1 MPLGRPRTLGRM
13 TSPVVEQI
21 QAALATVKD
30 PEIKRPITE
39 LGMVESVAVDARG
52 RASIKVLLTVA
63 GCPLK
68 DTINRDVTAAVSA
81 VPGVTEVDLELGVMS
96 PEQRAGLGELLRG
109 GQAAREIPFAQP
121 GSLTKVFAIAS
132 GKGGVG
138 KSSVTVNLALA
149 MAAQGLKVGIVD
161 ADIYGHSVPAML
173 GVADTRPT
181 QVEDL
186 IMPVPTPS
194 GVSVISIGQL
204 KPRRDQ
210 VVAWRGPMLDR
221 ALVQMLA
228 DVYWGDLDAL
238 LLDLPPGTGD
248 MAISLGQHLPNAE
261 VVVVTT
267 PQEAAAEVAERA
279 GTMAS
284 MMHQRVVGVVE
295 NMSYLEWTSPETGT
309 EHQIDVFGSGGGER
323 VASTLSGRLGYDVP
337 LLGQVPLDVR
347 LREGG
352 DMGTPVVQA
361 HPESGAAKSLVQIAE
376 RLAGRS
382 RGLAGLQLGL
392 TPTSKF

>member
-1 MPLGRPRTLGRM
+1 MSSTLLEQ
-13 TSPVVEQI
+13 VE
-21 QAALATVKD
+21 AALATVND

-39 LGMVESVAVDARG
+39 LGMVDSVEVDEAG
-52 RASIKVLLTVA
+52 VAHLTVLLTVA

-68 DTINRDVTAAVSA
+68 DTIDRDVKAAV
-81 VPGVTEVDLELGVMS
+81 GGIEGITGVDLSLGVMTA
-96 PEQRAGLGELLRG
+96 EQRAGLQEVLRD
-109 GQAAREIPFAQP
+109 GQAQREIPFAQP

-149 MAAQGLKVGIVD
+149 MAAAGLKVGVVD

-173 GVADTRPT
+173 GVADQRPT

-194 GVSVISIGQL
+194 GVSVISIGML

-228 DVYWGDLDAL
+228 DVYWGDLDVL

-248 MAISLGQHLPNAE
+248 VAISLGQHLPGAE

-284 MMHQRVVGVVE
+284 MMHQRVVGVLE
-295 NMSYLEWTSPETGT
+295 NMSYLPCPHCAEQGT
-309 EHQIDVFGSGGGER
+309 EHRLEIFGAGGGER
-323 VASTLSGRLGYDVP
+323 VAATLSSRFGYDVP
-337 LLGQVPLDVR
+337 VLGQVPIDLS

-352 DMGTPVVQA
+352 DAGKPVV
-361 HPESGAAKSLVQIAE
+361 ESDPTSPGARVLTAVAE
-376 RLAGRS
+376 RLAGRG
-382 RGLAGLQLGL
+382 RGLAGMQLGL

>member
-1 MPLGRPRTLGRM
+1 M
-13 TSPVVEQI
+13 TSPAIDRI
-21 QAALATVKD
+21 QAALARVND

-39 LGMVESVAVDARG
+39 LNMVENIDVDDTGMVTVR
-52 RASIKVLLTVA
+52 VLLTVS

-68 DTINRDVTAAVSA
+68 ETIIRDVTAEVSK
-81 VPGVTEVDLELGVMS
+81 VEGVTGVDVQLGVMTA
-96 PEQRAGLGELLRG
+96 EQRSSLQETLRG
-109 GQAAREIPFAQP
+109 GQAQREIPFAQP
-121 GSLTKVFAIAS
+121 DSLTKVYAIAS

-138 KSSVTVNLALA
+138 KSSVTVNLAIA
-149 MAAQGLKVGIVD
+149 MAKQGLKVGIVD

-194 GVSVISIGQL
+194 GVSVISIGML

-221 ALVQMLA
+221 ALVQMLS
-228 DVYWGDLDAL
+228 DVYWGDLDVL

-248 MAISLGQHLPNAE
+248 VAISLGQHLPSAE
-261 VVVVTT
+261 VIVVTT
-267 PQEAAAEVAERA
+267 PQDAATEVAERA

-284 MMHQRVVGVVE
+284 MMHQRVIGVVE
-295 NMSYLEWTSPETGT
+295 NMSFLPCPHCAEEGVEHKLE
-309 EHQIDVFGSGGGER
+309 IFGSGGGAR
-323 VASTLSGRLGYDVP
+323 VAATLGGRFGYDVP
-337 LLGQVPLDVR
+337 LLGQIPIDVS

-352 DMGTPVVQA
+352 DVGKPIVESDPTAPGAMVLSTIA
-361 HPESGAAKSLVQIAE
+361 HGLSG
-376 RLAGRS
+376 RG
-382 RGLAGLQLGL
+382 RGLAGMQLGL
-392 TPTSKF
+392 SPTAKG

>member
-1 MPLGRPRTLGRM
+1 M
-13 TSPVVEQI
+13 TSPDLEQI
-21 QAALATVKD
+21 HAALATVND
-30 PEIKRPITE
+30 PEIRRPITD
-39 LGMVESVAVDARG
+39 LGMVESVEAGADGLVRV
-52 RASIKVLLTVA
+52 KVLLTVA

-68 DTINRDVTAAVSA
+68 DTITRDVNAAVGKVA
-81 VPGVTEVDLELGVMS
+81 GVTGVDLTLGVMS
-96 PEQRAGLGELLRG
+96 GEQRSGLQEKLRG
-109 GQAAREIPFAQP
+109 GQAQKEIPFGRP
-121 GSLTKVFAIAS
+121 GTLTKVFAIAS

-138 KSSVTVNLALA
+138 KSSVTVNLASA
-149 MAAQGLKVGIVD
+149 MAKQGLKVGVVD

-173 GVADTRPT
+173 GVGDVRPT
-181 QVEDL
+181 QVEDM
-186 IMPVPTPS
+186 IMPVPTP
-194 GVSVISIGQL
+194 GRIEGQLSVISIGML

-221 ALVQMLA
+221 ALVQMLS

-248 MAISLGQHLPNAE
+248 IAISLGQHLPNAE

-295 NMSYLEWTSPETGT
+295 NMSFLPCPHCAEEGREHRLE
-309 EHQIDVFGSGGGER
+309 VFGAGGGKR
-323 VASTLSGRLGYDVP
+323 VAATLSTRFGYDVP
-337 LLGQVPLDVR
+337 VLGEIPLDLT

-352 DMGTPVVQA
+352 DAGTPIVDTHPDTPAAQA
-361 HPESGAAKSLVQIAE
+361 LTRIAST
-376 RLAGRS
+376 LTGRG

-392 TPTSKF
+392 SPAGRS

>member
-1 MPLGRPRTLGRM
+1 MSSTLLER
-13 TSPVVEQI
+13 VD
-21 QAALATVKD
+21 AALATVND

-39 LGMVESVAVDARG
+39 LGMVDSVEVDDAG
-52 RASIKVLLTVA
+52 VAHLTVLLTVA
-63 GCPLK
+63 GCPMK
-68 DTINRDVTAAVSA
+68 DTINRDVTAAVGA
-81 VPGVTEVDLELGVMS
+81 VDGITGVDLSLGVMS
-96 PEQRAGLGELLRG
+96 AEQRAGLQEVLRG
-109 GQAAREIPFAQP
+109 GQAQREIPFAQP

-149 MAAQGLKVGIVD
+149 MAAQGLKVGVVD

-173 GVADTRPT
+173 GVADQRPT

-194 GVSVISIGQL
+194 GVSVISIGML

-228 DVYWGDLDAL
+228 DVYWGDLDVL

-248 MAISLGQHLPNAE
+248 VAISLGQHLPGAE

-295 NMSYLEWTSPETGT
+295 NMSYLPCPHCTAEGT
-309 EHQIDVFGSGGGER
+309 EHRLEIFGAGGGDR
-323 VASTLSGRLGYDVP
+323 VAATLSSRFGYDVP
-337 LLGQVPLDVR
+337 VLGQIPIDPS

-352 DMGTPVVQA
+352 DAGKPVV
-361 HPESGAAKSLVQIAE
+361 ESDPTAPGARVLAAVAE
-376 RLAGRS
+376 KLSGRG
-382 RGLAGLQLGL
+382 RGLAGMQLGL

>member
-1 MPLGRPRTLGRM
+1 MSLPT
-13 TSPVVEQI
+13 VERLT
-21 QAALATVKD
+21 AALATVQD

-39 LGMVESVAVDARG
+39 LGMVESVDVDEAGLVRLT
-52 RASIKVLLTVA
+52 VLLTVA

-68 DTINRDVTAAVSA
+68 ETITRDVNGALRGVE
-81 VPGVTEVDLELGVMS
+81 GVTDVDLTLGVMS
-96 PEQRAGLGELLRG
+96 AEQRSGLKEVLSG
-109 GQAAREIPFAQP
+109 GKAQREITFSQP

-149 MAAQGLKVGIVD
+149 MAGQGLRVGVVD

-173 GVADTRPT
+173 GVADARPT
-181 QVEDL
+181 QVDDL
-186 IMPVPTPS
+186 IMPVPTSS
-194 GVSVISIGQL
+194 GVSVISIGML

-228 DVYWGDLDAL
+228 DVYWGDLDVL

-248 MAISLGQHLPNAE
+248 VAISLGQHLPGAE

-284 MMHQRVVGVVE
+284 MMHQRVVGVIE
-295 NMSYLEWTSPETGT
+295 NMSFLACPHCAETGT
-309 EHQIDVFGSGGGER
+309 EHRLEVFGSGGGDR
-323 VASTLSGRLGYDVP
+323 VAATLSSRFGYDVP
-337 LLGQVPLDVR
+337 VLGRIPLDLA

-352 DMGTPVVQA
+352 D
-361 HPESGAAKSLVQIAE
+361 SGKPIVEADPTAPAARVLADVAL
-376 RLAGRS
+376 RLGGRQ
-382 RGLAGLQLGL
+382 RGLAGMQLGL
-392 TPTSKF
+392 TPAGRL

>member
-1 MPLGRPRTLGRM
+1 LAIMSTPTL
-13 TSPVVEQI
+13 EQVN
-21 QAALATVKD
+21 AALATVND
-30 PEIKRPITE
+30 PEIKRPITD
-39 LGMVESVAVDARG
+39 LGMVDTVEIDQAGGVRL
-52 RASIKVLLTVA
+52 KVLLTVA

-68 DTINRDVTAAVSA
+68 DTITRDVTNAVSGVA
-81 VPGVTEVDLELGVMS
+81 GVTGVDLELGVMTA
-96 PEQRAGLGELLRG
+96 EQRAGLKDVLSSGKAE
-109 GQAAREIPFAQP
+109 REIPFAQP

-138 KSSVTVNLALA
+138 KSSVTVNLALS
-149 MAAQGLKVGIVD
+149 MAKLGMKVGIVD
-161 ADIYGHSVPAML
+161 ADIYGHSVPAMM
-173 GVADTRPT
+173 GVADSRPT
-181 QVEDL
+181 QVDDL
-186 IMPVPTPS
+186 IMPVPTAS
-194 GVSVISIGQL
+194 GVSVISIGML

-228 DVYWGDLDAL
+228 DVYWGDLDVL

-248 MAISLGQHLPNAE
+248 VAISLGQHLPGAE

-295 NMSYLEWTSPETGT
+295 NMSYLPCPHCTPEGKDHRL
-309 EHQIDVFGSGGGER
+309 EVFGSGGGDR
-323 VASTLSGRLGYDVP
+323 VAATLSSRFGYDVP
-337 LLGQVPLDVR
+337 ILGRIPLDIS
-347 LREGG
+347 LRAGG
-352 DMGTPVVQA
+352 DAGTPIVDSDPTAPSALELTAV
-361 HPESGAAKSLVQIAE
+361 AE
-376 RLAGRS
+376 RLAGRG
-382 RGLAGLQLGL
+382 RGLAGMQLGL

>member
-1 MPLGRPRTLGRM
+1 MSATPPAGTP
-13 TSPVVEQI
+13 SVEQVTT
-21 QAALATVKD
+21 ALGSVND

-39 LGMVESVAVDARG
+39 LGMVDDVAVDPDGQVRV
-52 RASIKVLLTVA
+52 KVLLTVA

-68 DTINRDVTAAVSA
+68 DTINRDVTAAVGGLA
-81 VPGVTEVDLELGVMS
+81 GVTGVSVELGVMNAD
-96 PEQRAGLGELLRG
+96 QRANLQSTLRG
-109 GQAAREIPFAQP
+109 GQAQREIPFAQP
-121 GSLTKVFAIAS
+121 GSLTRVFAVAS

-149 MAAQGLKVGIVD
+149 MAQQGLKVGIVD

-173 GVADTRPT
+173 GVADARPT
-181 QVEDL
+181 QVDDL

-194 GVSVISIGQL
+194 GVSVISIGML

-221 ALVQMLA
+221 ALVQMLS

-248 MAISLGQHLPNAE
+248 IAISLGQHLPNAE
-261 VVVVTT
+261 VLVVTT

-295 NMSYLEWTSPETGT
+295 NMSYFLSPQGEKLEIFGT
-309 EHQIDVFGSGGGER
+309 GGGDR
-323 VASTLSGRLGYDVP
+323 VAATLSERFGYDVRV
-337 LLGQVPLDVR
+337 LGRVPLDPT

-352 DMGTPVVQA
+352 DSGKPIV
-361 HPESGAAKSLVQIAE
+361 ESDPTSPAAQELLEVARSLT
-376 RLAGRS
+376 GRG
-382 RGLAGLQLGL
+382 RGLAGMQLGL
-392 TPTSKF
+392 TPTAKF

>member
-1 MPLGRPRTLGRM
+1 MSTPTH
-13 TSPVVEQI
+13 SQI
-21 QAALATVKD
+21 TAALAQVND

-39 LGMVESVAVDARG
+39 LNMVDSITVSESGEVA
-52 RASIKVLLTVA
+52 ITVLLTVA

-68 DTINRDVTAAVSA
+68 DTITRDVTAAVTA
-81 VPGVTEVDLELGVMS
+81 VAGVTGVDLTLGVMT
-96 PEQRAGLGELLRG
+96 PEQRAGLKEVLSG
-109 GQAAREIPFAQP
+109 GKAEREIPFAQP
-121 GSLTKVFAIAS
+121 GSLTKVYAIAS

-149 MAAQGLKVGIVD
+149 MAKQGLKVGIVD

-173 GVADTRPT
+173 GVADARPT
-181 QVEDL
+181 QVDDL

-194 GVSVISIGQL
+194 GVSVISIGML

-221 ALVQMLA
+221 ALVQMLS
-228 DVYWGDLDAL
+228 DVYWGDLDVL

-248 MAISLGQHLPNAE
+248 VAISLGQHLPNAE

-295 NMSYLEWTSPETGT
+295 NMSFLTLPDGSTME
-309 EHQIDVFGSGGGER
+309 VFGSGGGDR
-323 VASTLSGRLGYDVP
+323 VAETLSKRFGYDVKV
-337 LLGQVPLDVR
+337 LGRIPLDPS

-352 DMGTPVVQA
+352 DAGKPIVDSDPTT
-361 HPESGAAKSLVQIAE
+361 AAAVELTKIADA
-376 RLAGRS
+376 LIGRG
-382 RGLAGLQLGL
+382 RGLAGMQLGL
-392 TPTSKF
+392 TPSAKF

>member
-1 MPLGRPRTLGRM
+1 MSTPTQQQVM
-13 TSPVVEQI
+13 D
-21 QAALATVKD
+21 ALATVND

-39 LGMVESVAVDARG
+39 LGMVDSVDVADDGSVAVH
-52 RASIKVLLTVA
+52 VLLTVA

-68 DTINRDVTAAVSA
+68 DTINRDVTAAVTK
-81 VPGVTEVDLELGVMS
+81 VPGVASIDLTLGVMTA
-96 PEQRAGLGELLRG
+96 EQRAGLKEILSDGRA
-109 GQAAREIPFAQP
+109 QREIPFSQP
-121 GSLTKVFAIAS
+121 GSLTKVYAIAS

-138 KSSVTVNLALA
+138 KSSVTVNLALSL
-149 MAAQGLKVGIVD
+149 AAQGLKVGIVD

-181 QVEDL
+181 QVDDL

-194 GVSVISIGQL
+194 GVSVISIGML

-228 DVYWGDLDAL
+228 DVYWGDLDVL

-248 MAISLGQHLPNAE
+248 VAISLGQHLPSAE
-261 VVVVTT
+261 VIVVTT

-295 NMSYLEWTSPETGT
+295 NMSYLPCPHCPPEDDHRL
-309 EHQIDVFGSGGGER
+309 EVFGTGGGAR
-323 VASTLSGRLGYDVP
+323 VAQTLSARFGYDVP
-337 LLGQVPLDVR
+337 VLAQIPLDIS

-352 DMGTPVVQA
+352 DVGKPIVEADPTAPAARELTRVAQA
-361 HPESGAAKSLVQIAE
+361 LSG
-376 RLAGRS
+376 RG
-382 RGLAGLQLGL
+382 RGLAGMQLGL
-392 TPTSKF
+392 TPSSKF

>member
-1 MPLGRPRTLGRM
+1 MSTPLL
-13 TSPVVEQI
+13 EQVR
-21 QAALATVKD
+21 AALGTVND
-30 PEIKRPITE
+30 PEIKRPITD
-39 LGMVESVAVDARG
+39 LGMVESVDIDAAGVVRLT
-52 RASIKVLLTVA
+52 VLLTVA

-68 DTINRDVTAAVSA
+68 DTINRDVNAAVRA
-81 VPGVTEVDLELGVMS
+81 VEGVTDVDLSLGVMS
-96 PEQRAGLGELLRG
+96 AEQRAGLKDKLNDGKA
-109 GQAAREIPFAQP
+109 QREIPFSQP
-121 GSLTKVFAIAS
+121 GSLTKVFAVAS

-149 MAAQGLKVGIVD
+149 MAAQGLKVGVVD

-173 GVADTRPT
+173 GVADARPT
-181 QVEDL
+181 QVDDL
-186 IMPVPTPS
+186 IMPVPTAS
-194 GVSVISIGQL
+194 GVSVISIGML

-221 ALVQMLA
+221 ALVQMLS
-228 DVYWGDLDAL
+228 DVYWGDLDVL

-248 MAISLGQHLPNAE
+248 VAISLGQHLPGAE

-295 NMSYLEWTSPETGT
+295 NMSYLPCPHCPPSA
-309 EHQIDVFGSGGGER
+309 EHRLEIFGSGGGDR
-323 VASTLSGRLGYDVP
+323 VADTLSRRFGYDVP
-337 LLGQVPLDVR
+337 VLGRVPLDAS

-352 DMGTPVVQA
+352 DVGKPIVEADPT
-361 HPESGAAKSLVQIAE
+361 AAAAAVLRSVAE
-376 RLAGRS
+376 TLAGRG
-382 RGLAGLQLGL
+382 RGLAGRQLGL
-392 TPTSKF
+392 TPSGRL